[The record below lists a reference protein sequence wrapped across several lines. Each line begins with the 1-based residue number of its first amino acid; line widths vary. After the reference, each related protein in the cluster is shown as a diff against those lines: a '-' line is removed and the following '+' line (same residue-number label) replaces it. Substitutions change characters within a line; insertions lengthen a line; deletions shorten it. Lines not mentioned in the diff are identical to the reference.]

1 MSNIIKR
8 ENGNQPATFGSVVDQ
23 IFQNNLDRF
32 FDDEFWGFNGLKR
45 SPGQTMVPVN
55 IRETDKTY
63 EMELSAPGLKKQDFR
78 LDLAGDTLTV
88 SAEHVEESRKEDRN
102 GGWYRK
108 EFKKGQFTRTFN
120 LDDTVDAGKI
130 EARYENGI
138 LYLSIPKKEHAQKVT
153 RSIEIQ

>member
-32 FDDEFWGFNGLKR
+32 FDDEFWGFNGLKK
-45 SPGQTMVPVN
+45 SPGQTVVPVN

-63 EMELSAPGLKKQDFR
+63 EMELSAPGLQKQDFR
-78 LDLAGDTLTV
+78 LDLVGDTLTV
-88 SAEHVEESRKEDRN
+88 SAEHVEESRKEDKN
-102 GGWYRK
+102 TGWYRK

-130 EARYENGI
+130 VARYENGI
-138 LYLSIPKKEHAQKVT
+138 LHLSIPKKEHAQKVT

>member
-1 MSNIIKR
+1 MNNIIKS
-8 ENGNQPATFGSVVDQ
+8 ENGRQPATFGSVVDQ

-32 FDDEFWGFNGLKR
+32 FDDEFWGFNGTSK
-45 SPGQTMVPVN
+45 SPNLTQVPVN

-63 EMELSAPGLKKQDFR
+63 ELELSAPGLQKQDFR
-78 LDLAGDTLTV
+78 LNMDGDVLTIT
-88 SAEHVEESRKEDRN
+88 AENTEETRTEDKSE
-102 GGWYRK
+102 GWFRK
-108 EFKKGQFTRTFN
+108 EFKKGQFTRSFN

-130 EARYENGI
+130 SAKYEDGI